1 MTNSELVEHT
11 YHKHNTW
18 LSQVSYNFTSNKDNA
33 DELVQELYLKMMEI
47 KDINKIMFKE
57 DVNLFYLYKMLRSI
71 YLNGLKRSKP
81 SLPLDD
87 EIYELPADSYDYGA
101 DNAFEQMVQLTNQAL
116 DEFNWF
122 DSHLLRV
129 YLDEEHSIQS
139 LHKATTIS
147 ASTIWS
153 SQQKTKKYVREY
165 IKKNMQ

>member
-11 YHKHNTW
+11 YRKHNTW

-87 EIYELPADSYDYGA
+87 ELYELPADSYDYGA
-101 DNAFEQMVQLTNQAL
+101 DNAFEQMVQLTNEAL
-116 DEFNWF
+116 DTEYWF
-122 DSHLLRV
+122 GKELLRV
-129 YLDEEHSIQS
+129 YIEENHSIQS
-139 LHKATTIS
+139 LHNATGIS
-147 ASTIWS
+147 NSTIWT
-153 SQQKTKKYVREY
+153 QLQKTKKYVKEY
-165 IKKNMQ
+165 VNKNM

>member
-11 YHKHNTW
+11 YRKHNIW

-33 DELVQELYLKMMEI
+33 EELVQELYLKMMEI

-71 YLNGLKRSKP
+71 YLNAIKKQTNH
-81 SLPLDD
+81 LPIDD
-87 EIYELPADSYDYGA
+87 DLVNLPADSYDYGA
-101 DNAFEQMVQLTNQAL
+101 DNAFETMVLLTNKAL

-129 YLDEEHSIQS
+129 YLDEGHSIQS
-139 LHKATTIS
+139 LHKATKIS

-165 IKKNMQ
+165 IKKNM

>member
-1 MTNSELVEHT
+1 MTNSELVMHT
-11 YHKHNTW
+11 YKKHHTW
-18 LSQVSYNFTSNKDNA
+18 LSQVAYNFTSNKDNA
-33 DELVQELYLKMMEI
+33 EELVQDLYLRLMEM
-47 KDINKIMFKE
+47 KDINKIMYNN
-57 DVNLFYLYKMLRSI
+57 DVNLFYLYKMVKSI
-71 YLNGLKRSKP
+71 YLNGLKRLKP

-87 EIYELPADSYDYGA
+87 DLYELPADSYDYGA

-129 YLDEEHSIQS
+129 YLDEGHSIQS

-165 IKKNMQ
+165 IRKNM

>member
-1 MTNSELVEHT
+1 
-11 YHKHNTW
+11 
-18 LSQVSYNFTSNKDNA
+18 
-33 DELVQELYLKMMEI
+33 
-47 KDINKIMFKE
+47 MFKE

-87 EIYELPADSYDYGA
+87 DLYELPADSYDYVA
-101 DNAFEQMVQLTNQAL
+101 DNDFETMVQLTNQAL

-129 YLDEEHSIQS
+129 YLDEGHSIQS

-153 SQQKTKKYVREY
+153 SQQKTKK
-165 IKKNMQ
+165 

>member
-1 MTNSELVEHT
+1 MSLGRYVIFLV
-11 YHKHNTW
+11 
-18 LSQVSYNFTSNKDNA
+18 
-33 DELVQELYLKMMEI
+33 
-47 KDINKIMFKE
+47 
-57 DVNLFYLYKMLRSI
+57 
-71 YLNGLKRSKP
+71 YLNGIKKQTNH
-81 SLPLDD
+81 LPIDD
-87 EIYELPADSYDYGA
+87 DLLNKPADSYDYGA